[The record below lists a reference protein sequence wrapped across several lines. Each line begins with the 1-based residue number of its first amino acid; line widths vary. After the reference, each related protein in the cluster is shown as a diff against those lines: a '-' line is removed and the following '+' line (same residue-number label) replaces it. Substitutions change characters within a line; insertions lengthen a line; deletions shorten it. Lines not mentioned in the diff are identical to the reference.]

1 MSVCGVTYD
10 PVTHCVPLNC
20 LLSNLVSA
28 VVMTRMYLKQKP
40 QVVSLI
46 CVFLFEER
54 SFNHFEVQKGMEQ
67 IHMITKKGT
76 ISL

>member
-28 VVMTRMYLKQKP
+28 VVMTDLP
-40 QVVSLI
+40 
-46 CVFLFEER
+46 
-54 SFNHFEVQKGMEQ
+54 EVKATGCF
-67 IHMITKKGT
+67 IDLRIPT
-76 ISL
+76 